1 MERSPPTLP
10 PTPKG
15 QDSMERMTTR
25 LTFSFCLNLAAA
37 MITAAFVGNAQ
48 ADDPS
53 NRNDPTFE
61 ILGLHEG
68 QTISGGLAV
77 EVQSA
82 HAIRWVEFRVGDYER
97 IERYAPF
104 SLASDQQGRLL
115 ELDTDRHLR
124 DGDNALDVLVHFDDG
139 AVSRRSLAFAVNND
153 PWIEDQAPAP
163 PRDPDPGIWIDIDK
177 YPAVATTGD
186 RVTVQTRGIPDG
198 ALVWYHLFDTE
209 WGNVKASSVP
219 VTDGQLELVV
229 PDVPGP
235 RILQLQYPKHYK
247 TNRTIH
253 VRSAPD
259 DDEPWIGIETYPA
272 PATAGDPVT
281 IQTRGIG
288 DGQVIWYQ
296 VFDPDW
302 ENVISESVPVVNNN
316 IELTVPDAVGPRI
329 VQLQYGNRYK
339 THRALTITQADQ
351 PSGGSTGSGPVIG
364 GEQGPPLEMAG
375 PINITTHGTRVE
387 NVKIVLPHDARR
399 FAPAVRIA
407 ADNVTLRNVEIVG
420 PDNGRGWGVV
430 FSPNAKRARLTEV
443 LVRGFHDGVLLRG
456 EGHRFER
463 CVFTGMHQHDSGQT
477 PATLVGTDARDVR
490 FEHCVFHGLTAN
502 DHHADQARHVVLS
515 KPWKAKANSDTQQH
529 DHALGVRFEK
539 CVVADGPSGAFAM
552 GTGGSFTDGII
563 GPFNAPS
570 FIAPPGGAVSGNF
583 VFFDTSV
590 EDADH
595 WFVWNPGIGRT
606 LGTALFEWREQTRND
621 AGVLPHPLWRKQW
634 IGVMLTVERSLL
646 DAVINTLH
654 DNLKTAIEN
663 GQQPQF
669 DLAGGG
675 TISDQPQPGHVS
687 DGNDDGQSGDDSPIP
702 ADLRALPASDFVPG
716 KTWRGDRRFEKLR
729 GRPWS
734 QSWGNWAAS
743 GSQDR
748 LFIDGGEIDGGDD
761 HKGQPFKGWSGYYFR
776 GVTFRGLQWAT
787 ESNAGTKRGAMIDCE
802 FYDVREDAI
811 RNLTGHI
818 ENVTVHSARPRPG
831 AHADTIQLAGDIDGL
846 TVRNLRSDSG
856 DLHGIIL
863 NGAKNVVI
871 DGFVHKGPN
880 VGSGWSI
887 LFQGDAEN
895 VTIRNCKLSGAI
907 IFRGKQTNVHIDHK
921 TVQQNVKNW

>member
-1 MERSPPTLP
+1 
-10 PTPKG
+10 
-15 QDSMERMTTR
+15 
-25 LTFSFCLNLAAA
+25 
-37 MITAAFVGNAQ
+37 
-48 ADDPS
+48 
-53 NRNDPTFE
+53 
-61 ILGLHEG
+61 
-68 QTISGGLAV
+68 
-77 EVQSA
+77 
-82 HAIRWVEFRVGDYER
+82 
-97 IERYAPF
+97 
-104 SLASDQQGRLL
+104 
-115 ELDTDRHLR
+115 
-124 DGDNALDVLVHFDDG
+124 
-139 AVSRRSLAFAVNND
+139 
-153 PWIEDQAPAP
+153 
-163 PRDPDPGIWIDIDK
+163 
-177 YPAVATTGD
+177 
-186 RVTVQTRGIPDG
+186 
-198 ALVWYHLFDTE
+198 
-209 WGNVKASSVP
+209 
-219 VTDGQLELVV
+219 VV

-272 PATAGDPVT
+272 PATAGDTVT

-515 KPWKAKANSDTQQH
+515 KPWKAKADSDTQQH
-529 DHALGVRFEK
+529 GHALGVRFEK

-583 VFFDTSV
+583 VFFDVNAEIGDDGDWFDWHGGIGDSLGSTLFDWQEREW
-590 EDADH
+590 EDADRRPADQ
-595 WFVWNPGIGRT
+595 WRPGWVANLISIDR
-606 LGTALFEWREQTRND
+606 A
-621 AGVLPHPLWRKQW
+621 
-634 IGVMLTVERSLL
+634 LL
-646 DAVINTLH
+646 DA
-654 DNLKTAIEN
+654 AIETLYAN
-663 GQQPQF
+663 LEQNISTPIDPTPTPPNIGGPGLEPGDGFEGPTQVGGKGFQAIARWDVVPEQAF
-669 DLAGGG
+669 TDDLEIGVVAYHIDGIDRVEFSVEGGPWQSVTEPSLNPRTQVKEYWVRLSAGDFRDGPVEIRAVAYPKDGKPRVLEPMTLLANAGGSQNMPVVTLG
-675 TISDQPQPGHVS
+675 AGEHRVS
-687 DGNDDGQSGDDSPIP
+687 DLVRDLPKSGWLTIRPKPGVGRDQCVLVGGGVWGGGR
-702 ADLRALPASDFVPG
+702 LRVQG
-716 KTWRGDRRFEKLR
+716 VTWRPGPGGNMAVGQNHADDWVWLDGVKVVGHGQANTTWWTTHLW
-729 GRPWS
+729 GRTFVTDS
-734 QSWGNWAAS
+734 HITRVQTAFH
-743 GSQDR
+743 GSAGLLLARNVQITD
-748 LFIDGGEIDGGDD
+748 IYED
-761 HKGQPFKGWSGYYFR
+761 
-776 GVTFRGLQWAT
+776 TFRTMGLVV
-787 ESNAGTKRGAMIDCE
+787 NVK
-802 FYDVREDAI
+802 
-811 RNLTGHI
+811 I
-818 ENVTVHSARPRPG
+818 ENVDRGPTNRHPDVFDFATGWTQHNVIFANIVGRQVKSQG
-831 AHADTIQLAGDIDGL
+831 FAGGNMDGVAMVDIDLHTPGWSAMQVGRTMKNVL
-846 TVRNLRSDSG
+846 IQNTKLIGGARFRNLNSDSR
-856 DLHGIIL
+856 GIVLRDVKLGWQEPFLPEGWRHKSI
-863 NGAKNVVI
+863 KVV
-871 DGFVHKGPN
+871 
-880 VGSGWSI
+880 
-887 LFQGDAEN
+887 E
-895 VTIRNCKLSGAI
+895 
-907 IFRGKQTNVHIDHK
+907 
-921 TVQQNVKNW
+921 